1 MSQKSYASKT
11 PVLKLDPWDLCE
23 EVPQKKV
30 GKEVRYLQYKY
41 IVKLQHVWKGVLWER
56 CKQSVEG
63 T

>member
-1 MSQKSYASKT
+1 MSQKVYASKT
-11 PVLKLDPWDLCE
+11 PVLKLDPWNICE
-23 EVPQKKV
+23 EVAQKKV

-41 IVKLQHVWKGVLWER
+41 RKVTTCMERRVVGR